1 MDGYREA
8 EPQVHTRRVVADW
21 FVDELVQF
29 GEADDVV
36 EAPSDVPGGEPEDRP
51 VQVHVLPAGQL
62 GVEPRAQFEQ
72 GRKAAVGHGRALV
85 GPQDPG
91 QNLQQGRLAGTVP
104 ADDAKRRARRHVEA
118 HVAQRPELLV
128 AGAVPG

>member
-8 EPQVHTRRVVADW
+8 EPQVHTRRVVADR

-36 EAPSDVPGGEPEDRP
+36 EASSDVPGSEPEDRS

-62 GVEPRAQFEQ
+62 GVEPGPQLKQR
-72 GRKAAVGHGRALV
+72 RDAAVGHG
-85 GPQDPG
+85 
-91 QNLQQGRLAGTVP
+91 
-104 ADDAKRRARRHVEA
+104 
-118 HVAQRPELLV
+118 
-128 AGAVPG
+128 